1 VRPLSN
7 FLLPALDPTHNAV
20 VEACAGSGKTWLL
33 VSRMIRLL
41 LAGAAPSELLAIT
54 FTRKAAAEMRTRL
67 DGWLTDL
74 ALLPDADAVDFLV
87 QRGLTEA
94 DARAALP
101 DARGLLEK
109 VLAARPGPMITTFH
123 GWFFHLLSRAPLS
136 LRLPG
141 EVIEDA
147 VLLREEAWH
156 AFTEKLGWERGGVVE
171 SAFAELAAELPL
183 VSLREL
189 LEGMLARRAEWW
201 AAGLG
206 KADPVAAACKE
217 LEDLLGVSEAED
229 VLAGLFATPGF
240 MAECGEYLALVARNG
255 EAVVLE
261 GVLLPSPLGGGGG
274 GEGARYPFAN
284 PGSLSPALPRG
295 GRGKGA
301 GALGFELLRSVFLTQ
316 KNTVLV
322 RKPGKEMDK
331 RLGGQDAARYL
342 ELHHRLAEQIQLTI
356 HRLAEQRALRLNR
369 LGLVV
374 GQAYLETYQQVKAER
389 GGLDFS
395 DGELEAARLL
405 ADDEA
410 AAAVLMKLDARW
422 KHVLLD
428 EFQDTNPL
436 QWRILRGW
444 LEAYGADA
452 ERPGVFMVG
461 DPKQSIYRFRRAEPR
476 LFAAATEWLE
486 SRFAA
491 RRFPQ
496 NETRRC
502 APRVV
507 AWVNALF
514 GERDDYPGFA
524 PHSAHQTSLPGWC
537 ELYAAPRDTEIG
549 DGEATLL
556 LLPPPA
562 AEGRDI
568 DSLPAS
574 GEGRG
579 GEDATGQRTDGTVF
593 ERMGA
598 SAHPSISFRNPLL
611 DPPPVTP
618 HKRAGE
624 AAWVAARIREVA
636 GSLLIRDE
644 GLGNAVTPAQADGV
658 QEDALD
664 SGLRRNDGDQQ
675 GAPPSRPARYS
686 DILLLYASRADLAVF
701 EDAFKQA
708 GIPYLTDRRGGLLDT
723 LEASDLTA
731 LLTVLITPLDDLALA
746 HSLKSPVFAFSDADL
761 QRLARDEGPWWQR
774 LERWAGSADAPVHV
788 VRAAN
793 LLANWRGQ
801 AGSLPVH
808 DLLDRVFH
816 QGDIP
821 ARYGQAVPERLKT
834 TVLANLDGF
843 LNLSLALSG
852 GRYPSLPRFLDEL
865 RQLHDK
871 AGQDGP
877 DEPPSADGDAV
888 RMSTIHGAKGLE
900 APVVFLIKADQASG
914 SDAHFGIAMD
924 WPPEADQPTHFSLY
938 GSSDWRGSGRDGLF
952 EREKA
957 QAERERLNLLYV
969 AMTRARQAL
978 FISGVDDGKAGSWL
992 AQARDAL
999 DSAEMED
1006 LPEMA
1011 WATSFPALFPLP
1023 PRGRAGEREQG
1034 IHYASR
1040 APSLAERAPECNPAP
1055 LEGRGACSAKPPSRP
1070 PTPPPGGEGSIRVGT
1085 RLAPAG
1091 PEAEFGILLH
1101 AWLEGITE
1109 GLDEA
1114 ALRNRLAVDQP
1125 TAEKITAMVRRIL
1138 SLSALAPAF
1147 DPTQHLR
1154 AHNELEFLD
1163 QDGRIARI
1171 DRLVEFETEVWV
1183 LDYKTGGLDEH
1194 DLARRAEIHR
1204 EQMAGYRAAARAL
1217 YPVKAVRV
1225 ALVFGDGRVHWLE
1238 GESGLGH
1245 DSAQAMQPTP

>member
-1 VRPLSN
+1 MPLNISKQS
-7 FLLPALDPTHNAV
+7 LLPALDPTRNAV

-41 LAGAAPSELLAIT
+41 LAGVAPSELLAIT

-67 DGWLTDL
+67 DGWLTGL
-74 ALLPDADAVDFLV
+74 ALLPDVDAVDFLV

-94 DARAALP
+94 DAWAALP

-147 VLLREEAWH
+147 VLLRDEAWH
-156 AFTEKLGWERGGVVE
+156 AFTEKLGRERGGVVE

-183 VSLREL
+183 DSLREV

-206 KADPVAAACKE
+206 KADPVAAACEE
-217 LEDLLGVSEAED
+217 LEDLLGVGEAED
-229 VLAGLFATPGF
+229 VLAGLFAAPGF
-240 MAECGEYLALVARNG
+240 MTECGEYRVLVARNG
-255 EAVVLE
+255 EAGLNEDVE
-261 GVLLPSPLGGGGG
+261 RAEMLGGV
-274 GEGARYPFAN
+274 
-284 PGSLSPALPRG
+284 GS
-295 GRGKGA
+295 A
-301 GALGFELLRSVFLTQ
+301 GVGGFEVLRSVFLTQ

-322 RKPGKEMDK
+322 RKPSAKMDK
-331 RLGGQDAARYL
+331 RLGGDGTARYL
-342 ELHHRLAEQIQLTI
+342 ALHHRLAEQVQRAR

-374 GQAYLETYQQVKAER
+374 SQAYLGTYQQVKAER

-405 ADDEA
+405 ADEEA

-476 LFAAATEWLE
+476 LFEAATAWLE
-486 SRFAA
+486 TRFAA

-514 GERDDYPGFA
+514 GDRDDYPGFSR
-524 PHSAHQTSLPGWC
+524 HSAHQTCLPGWC
-537 ELYAAPRDTEIG
+537 ELHAAPPEESEIP
-549 DGEATLL
+549 TI
-556 LLPPPA
+556 P
-562 AEGRDI
+562 
-568 DSLPAS
+568 
-574 GEGRG
+574 
-579 GEDATGQRTDGTVF
+579 
-593 ERMGA
+593 
-598 SAHPSISFRNPLL
+598 FRNPLL
-611 DPPPVTP
+611 DPPPVAP

-644 GLGNAVTPAQADGV
+644 GLGNAGNQQAESPG
-658 QEDALD
+658 
-664 SGLRRNDGDQQ
+664 
-675 GAPPSRPARYS
+675 RPARYS

-723 LEASDLTA
+723 LEVSDLIA
-731 LLTVLITPLDDLALA
+731 LLTVLVTPLDDLALA
-746 HSLKSPVFAFSDADL
+746 HCLKSPVFACSDADL
-761 QRLARDEGPWWQR
+761 QRLARDEGSWWQR
-774 LERWAGSADAPVHV
+774 LEHWAGSADAPAHV
-788 VRAAN
+788 ARAAA
-793 LLANWRGQ
+793 LLANWRAQ

-808 DLLDRVFH
+808 DLLDRIFH

-821 ARYGQAVPERLKT
+821 ARYGQAVAERLKT

-865 RQLHDK
+865 RQLRDK

-914 SDAHFGIAMD
+914 SDAHSGVAMD

-938 GSSDWRGSGRDGLF
+938 GSSDWRGPGRDGLF

-992 AQARDAL
+992 AQARNAL
-999 DSAEMED
+999 ERTEREG

-1011 WATSFPALFPLP
+1011 WVTSSPAPFPLP
-1023 PRGRAGEREQG
+1023 PRGRAGEREHELAMPQ
-1034 IHYASR
+1034 R
-1040 APSLAERAPECNPAP
+1040 APS
-1055 LEGRGACSAKPPSRP
+1055 P
-1070 PTPPPGGEGSIRVGT
+1070 PTPPPGGEGSIRVGS
-1085 RLAPAG
+1085 RLEPAG

-1101 AWLEGITE
+1101 AWLEGVTE

-1114 ALRNRLAVDQP
+1114 ALRSRLAPDQP
-1125 TAEKITAMVRRIL
+1125 TLEKITAMARRIL
-1138 SLSALAPAF
+1138 SQSELAPAF
-1147 DPTQHLR
+1147 DPRQHLR

-1171 DRLVEFETEVWV
+1171 DRLVEFETEIWV
-1183 LDYKTGGLDEH
+1183 LDYKTGGLDEP
-1194 DLARRAEIHR
+1194 DLARRAEAHLA
-1204 EQMAGYRAAARAL
+1204 QMTGYRAAAQAL
-1217 YPVKAVRV
+1217 YPVKAVHV
-1225 ALVFGDGRVHWLE
+1225 ALVFGDGHVHWLE
-1238 GESGLGH
+1238 GESGMGH
-1245 DSAQAMQPTP
+1245 DSPP